1 MPEWKIET
9 VFEFYSNEWGRTIKC
24 NLTETV
30 WISLG
35 TIVIAIPSY
44 KTLWMK
50 ITDLLTCP

>member
-9 VFEFYSNEWGRTIKC
+9 IFEFYSNEWGRTIKC

-35 TIVIAIPSY
+35 TILIAIPGY
-44 KTLWMK
+44 KTL
-50 ITDLLTCP
+50 